1 VNEASLG
8 PLALAALA
16 ASLIACLLA
25 APLLRRW
32 GVVDVPNHRSS
43 HSAPV
48 LRGGGIGFVVVIL
61 AGWAALAAAGV
72 PGLPWPMLAGAA
84 ALAAVSFADDV
95 RGIGWNARLAVQ
107 AVAVAAGLLALPVDG
122 PVLWSGLPL
131 AVDRILLGLM
141 WLWFVNLFNFM
152 DGINGIAATEAAVIA
167 FGIAAV
173 ALVTGAAGWP
183 VAPALVVGGA
193 VLGFLPFNLPAA
205 RMFMGD
211 VGSTTLGFTL
221 GWLLILVAAEGTLA
235 TAILL
240 ALYFVADA
248 TSTLLFRAA
257 RRERLHEAHRH
268 HAYQR
273 AVDRG
278 LSHGFVAAATGL
290 LGVVLVVLGGLALD
304 RPALA
309 LALGLVVTGGFILWL
324 RGYLLGSA
332 G

>member
-1 VNEASLG
+1 
-8 PLALAALA
+8 
-16 ASLIACLLA
+16 
-25 APLLRRW
+25 
-32 GVVDVPNHRSS
+32 
-43 HSAPV
+43 
-48 LRGGGIGFVVVIL
+48 
-61 AGWAALAAAGV
+61 
-72 PGLPWPMLAGAA
+72 
-84 ALAAVSFADDV
+84 
-95 RGIGWNARLAVQ
+95 
-107 AVAVAAGLLALPVDG
+107 
-122 PVLWSGLPL
+122 
-131 AVDRILLGLM
+131 
-141 WLWFVNLFNFM
+141 
-152 DGINGIAATEAAVIA
+152 
-167 FGIAAV
+167 
-173 ALVTGAAGWP
+173 
-183 VAPALVVGGA
+183 
-193 VLGFLPFNLPAA
+193 
-205 RMFMGD
+205 MFMGD

-235 TAILL
+235 AAILL

-290 LGVVLVVLGGLALD
+290 LGVVLVVLAGLALD